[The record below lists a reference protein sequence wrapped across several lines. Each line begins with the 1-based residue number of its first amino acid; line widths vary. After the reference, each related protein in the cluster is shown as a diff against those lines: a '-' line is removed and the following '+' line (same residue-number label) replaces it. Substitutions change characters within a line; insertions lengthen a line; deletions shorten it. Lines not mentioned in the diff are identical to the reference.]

1 MGKLYKS
8 FTHLF
13 MDNHIKFYFLLNIF
27 LAKSFAPLDV
37 YHGII
42 IIQIPCSASKLTLII
57 LLPSKNHSVPPSLHY
72 FNIVQSLSNT
82 QFSSWSLSPAA
93 KHNQVNPH
101 HFGSLQKELTE
112 PSLN

>member
-1 MGKLYKS
+1 MY
-8 FTHLF
+8 
-13 MDNHIKFYFLLNIF
+13 NYIKFYFLLNIF
-27 LAKSFAPLDV
+27 LAKSFVPLDIC
-37 YHGII
+37 HGII
-42 IIQIPCSASKLTLII
+42 IIRSAF
-57 LLPSKNHSVPPSLHY
+57 KNHSFLPSLHY
-72 FNIVQSLSNT
+72 FNIFQSLSNT